1 MEPSGAQWDIPGAH
15 QPPPTDDHREH
26 DWEPVARYHF
36 VTSFDVA
43 ASPQRAWEVLSDLS
57 AWPSWWRWLEGTQL
71 LAQGDRDGVGS
82 SYRCSFRTALPYTLT
97 FDAEVVAATPPVRIE
112 IRASGELT
120 GAGVWELLGARGG
133 CRLRYTWVVATT
145 KAWMNLL
152 APLARPAFAWNHDV
166 LMRDFATGFAS
177 QLGVAASTVD
187 THAVEPGSPGFGVLP
202 RPAAS

>member
-1 MEPSGAQWDIPGAH
+1 M
-15 QPPPTDDHREH
+15 
-26 DWEPVARYHF
+26 ARYHF

-43 ASPQRAWEVLSDLS
+43 ASRQRAWEVLSDLS
-57 AWPSWWRWLEGTQL
+57 TWPSWWRWLEGMQQL
-71 LAQGDRDGVGS
+71 AAGDADGVGA

-97 FDAEVVAATPPVRIE
+97 FDAEVVAATPPARIE

-120 GAGVWELLGARGG
+120 GAGVWELLEARGG

-166 LMRDFATGFAS
+166 LMRDFAAGFAS
-177 QLGVAASTVD
+177 QLGTAVPAVD
-187 THAVEPGSPGFGVLP
+187 TSAVEPASPQFGVLP
-202 RPAAS
+202 GAAAS